1 MNKDFYT
8 AQEAGAARREEEWGS
23 LTWLANRQI
32 GNAEGLT
39 LGRVVIKRGQSNPR
53 HAHLTCEEAL
63 YLLCGRLAH
72 TIGEEKVIL
81 EAGDTLTIP
90 AGVFHNAVNV
100 GEEDA
105 DMIVVYSSGVRDFV
119 LETAE

>member
-1 MNKDFYT
+1 MNSDLYT
-8 AQEAGAARREEEWGS
+8 AQEAEAARREEGWGS

-32 GNAEGLT
+32 GNAAGLT

-63 YLLCGRLAH
+63 YLLCGRLTH
-72 TIGEEKVIL
+72 TIGDKAVVL

-90 AGVFHNAVNV
+90 AGVFHNAVSI

-105 DMIVVYSSGVRDFV
+105 DMIVVYSSGERDFV
-119 LETAE
+119 LET